1 MPKHQ
6 PQLNCRPPWERIL
19 RLHQLLQNREFP
31 NCTTVAREFE
41 VSTRTILRDI
51 EFMQERL
58 KLPIE
63 YDEARWGYSY
73 TRSVDQLPG
82 LPMTEGEMFA
92 LLVAHKAIAQY
103 QGTPFQQPLAAA
115 FRKLTGQL
123 DGSTR
128 YTLHN
133 LDEALSFRPFAPDT
147 ADLETFQALTRA
159 LQERRVVRFQYRN
172 LGAKQAQRRT
182 VHPYHLACIEN
193 HWYLFAFD
201 VNRQAMRTFV
211 LTRLS
216 RPQLEQERFEKP
228 RRFNPD
234 EYLRGSLTVF
244 KGEGDYEVVV
254 DFDAWATD
262 LVRGRRWHAT
272 QELTELPD
280 GTSRLRLRLD
290 NLEEMERWVLSWG
303 MHATV
308 VRPRELA
315 RRIQRTTATLAER
328 YRRMEMERT

>member
-1 MPKHQ
+1 MPKRQ
-6 PQLNCRPPWERIL
+6 RQINSRPPWERIL
-19 RLHQLLQNREFP
+19 RLHQLLQNGEYP
-31 NCTTVAREFE
+31 NCTQLAEEFE
-41 VSTRTILRDI
+41 VATRTIKRDVD
-51 EFMQERL
+51 FMKSRL
-58 KLPIE
+58 KLPLA
-63 YDEARWGYSY
+63 YDDARWGYYYSKP
-73 TRSVDQLPG
+73 VEQFPG
-82 LPMTEGEMFA
+82 LPMTEAEMFA

-123 DGSTR
+123 DGTAR

-147 ADLETFQALTRA
+147 ADLETFQILTQA

-201 VNRQAMRTFV
+201 VTRQAMRTFV

-244 KGEGDYEVVV
+244 KGAGDYEVVV

-272 QELTELPD
+272 QEFTELPD

-290 NLEEMERWVLSWG
+290 NIEEMERWVLSWG
-303 MHATV
+303 THATV
-308 VRPRELA
+308 VRPQELA
-315 RRIQRTTATLAER
+315 RRIQQTAAELEKRYRTTEIER
-328 YRRMEMERT
+328 S